1 MPLDRVLYPIRES
14 VSKMPKKTTILTI
27 CFDLFF
33 IIAITILFYLLQPV
47 QTERVL
53 NLPKGSL
60 PKIITYLNENGG
72 HYNKLD
78 SLFIRLLG
86 QPQSGFID
94 MKAEVLPKGA
104 FFKALVSS
112 KAATKDVT
120 LIPGETMYFFI
131 RILADTF
138 NLSPESLQ
146 VAYDKYFPYPDGMIF
161 PDTYS
166 LPVGIDSDELMKLL
180 YDISIKR
187 HEQNAI
193 RLLGAYN
200 QEEWFKNVS
209 IASVVQ
215 KEAANNEEMPI
226 VAAVVFNRLEKNMPL
241 QMDGSLNYG
250 QYSHSKVT
258 PERIR
263 NDDTPYNTYRNKGV
277 PPYPAGSVSIQA
289 IEAVLNPAKVD
300 YLYFVRDRSTGT
312 HKFSKT
318 YEEHRSH
325 F

>member
-47 QTERVL
+47 QTERIL

-94 MKAEVLPKGA
+94 MKAGVLPKGA

-215 KEAANNEEMPI
+215 KEAANNQEMPI

-289 IEAVLNPAKVD
+289 IEAVLKPAQVD

-318 YEEHRSH
+318 YDEHRSH

>member
-146 VAYDKYFPYPDGMIF
+146 VAYDKYFSYPDGMIF

-289 IEAVLNPAKVD
+289 IEAVLNPAQVD

>member
-1 MPLDRVLYPIRES
+1 M
-14 VSKMPKKTTILTI
+14 
-27 CFDLFF
+27 
-33 IIAITILFYLLQPV
+33 FYLLQPV
-47 QTERVL
+47 QTEKIL

-300 YLYFVRDRSTGT
+300 YLYFVRDRNTGT

-318 YEEHRSH
+318 YEEHRGH

>member
-1 MPLDRVLYPIRES
+1 M
-14 VSKMPKKTTILTI
+14 
-27 CFDLFF
+27 
-33 IIAITILFYLLQPV
+33 
-47 QTERVL
+47 

-78 SLFIRLLG
+78 SLFIRFLG

-131 RILADTF
+131 RILANTF

-187 HEQNAI
+187 HKQNAI

-289 IEAVLNPAKVD
+289 IEAVLKPAQVD

>member
-1 MPLDRVLYPIRES
+1 
-14 VSKMPKKTTILTI
+14 MPKKTTILTI

-33 IIAITILFYLLQPV
+33 IIVITILFYLLQPV
-47 QTERVL
+47 QTERIL

-60 PKIITYLNENGG
+60 PKIITYLNDNGG

-78 SLFIRLLG
+78 SIFIRFLG

-94 MKAEVLPKGA
+94 VKAEVLPKGA

-131 RILADTF
+131 RILSQTF
-138 NLSPESLQ
+138 NLPAESLQ
-146 VAYDKYFPYPDGMIF
+146 AAYDKYFPYPDGMIF

-166 LPVGIDSDELMKLL
+166 LPIGIDSDEMMKLL

-193 RLLGAYN
+193 RLLGTYN

-215 KEAANNEEMPI
+215 KEAANNQEMPI

-277 PPYPAGSVSIQA
+277 PPYPAGSVSLQA

>member
-1 MPLDRVLYPIRES
+1 M
-14 VSKMPKKTTILTI
+14 
-27 CFDLFF
+27 
-33 IIAITILFYLLQPV
+33 FYLLQPV
-47 QTERVL
+47 QTERIL

-120 LIPGETMYFFI
+120 LIPGETMYFFT
-131 RILADTF
+131 RILAQTF
-138 NLSPESLQ
+138 NLSAESLQ
-146 VAYDKYFPYPDGMIF
+146 AAYDKYFPYPDGMIF

-166 LPVGIDSDELMKLL
+166 LPVGIDSEELMKLL

>member
-1 MPLDRVLYPIRES
+1 M
-14 VSKMPKKTTILTI
+14 
-27 CFDLFF
+27 
-33 IIAITILFYLLQPV
+33 FYLLQPV

-166 LPVGIDSDELMKLL
+166 LPIGIDSDELMKLL

-289 IEAVLNPAKVD
+289 IEAVLNPAQVD

>member
-1 MPLDRVLYPIRES
+1 M
-14 VSKMPKKTTILTI
+14 
-27 CFDLFF
+27 
-33 IIAITILFYLLQPV
+33 FYLLQPV

-318 YEEHRSH
+318 YEEHRGH

>member
-1 MPLDRVLYPIRES
+1 M
-14 VSKMPKKTTILTI
+14 
-27 CFDLFF
+27 
-33 IIAITILFYLLQPV
+33 FYLLQPV
-47 QTERVL
+47 QTERIL

-60 PKIITYLNENGG
+60 TEIITYLNETGG

-94 MKAEVLPKGA
+94 MKAGVLPKGA

-215 KEAANNEEMPI
+215 KEAANNQEMPI

-289 IEAVLNPAKVD
+289 IEAVLKPAQVD

-318 YEEHRSH
+318 YDEHRSH

>member
-1 MPLDRVLYPIRES
+1 M
-14 VSKMPKKTTILTI
+14 
-27 CFDLFF
+27 
-33 IIAITILFYLLQPV
+33 FYLLQPV

-60 PKIITYLNENGG
+60 TKIITYLNENGG

>member
-1 MPLDRVLYPIRES
+1 M
-14 VSKMPKKTTILTI
+14 
-27 CFDLFF
+27 
-33 IIAITILFYLLQPV
+33 FYLLQPV

-289 IEAVLNPAKVD
+289 IEAVLNPAQVD

>member
-1 MPLDRVLYPIRES
+1 M
-14 VSKMPKKTTILTI
+14 
-27 CFDLFF
+27 
-33 IIAITILFYLLQPV
+33 FYLLQPV

-146 VAYDKYFPYPDGMIF
+146 VAYDKYFSYPDGMIF

>member
-1 MPLDRVLYPIRES
+1 
-14 VSKMPKKTTILTI
+14 MPKKITILTI
-27 CFDLFF
+27 LLDLIF

-47 QTERVL
+47 QTQRIL
-53 NLPKGSL
+53 DMPKGSL
-60 PKIITYLNENGG
+60 TKIITYLNDNGG
-72 HYNKLD
+72 HFNKLD
-78 SLFIRLLG
+78 SLFIRFLG

-112 KAATKDVT
+112 KAATKEVT
-120 LIPGETMYFFI
+120 LIPGETMYYFI
-131 RILADTF
+131 RILAQALS
-138 NLSPESLQ
+138 LSPQSLQ
-146 VAYDKYFPYPDGMIF
+146 EAYDKYFPYPDGVIF

-166 LPVGIDSDELMKLL
+166 LPVGINEDETMKIL
-180 YDISIKR
+180 YHLSMKR
-187 HEQNAI
+187 HEQEAI
-193 RLLGAYN
+193 KLCGTYD
-200 QEEWFKNVS
+200 EKEWFKNVA

-226 VAAVVFNRLEKNMPL
+226 VAAVVFNRLKKNMPL

-263 NDDTPYNTYRNKGV
+263 NDDSPYNTYKHKGV
-277 PPYPAGSVSIQA
+277 PPFPSGSVSLQA
-289 IEAVLNPAKVD
+289 LEAVFNPAQVD
-300 YLYFVRDRSTGT
+300 YLYFVRDRATGT

>member
-1 MPLDRVLYPIRES
+1 MQTDRI
-14 VSKMPKKTTILTI
+14 
-27 CFDLFF
+27 
-33 IIAITILFYLLQPV
+33 
-47 QTERVL
+47 L

-60 PKIITYLNENGG
+60 SKIITYLND
-72 HYNKLD
+72 NKQHINTLD
-78 SLFIRLLG
+78 KVFIHLLG
-86 QPQSGFID
+86 RPQSGYID
-94 MKAEVLPKGA
+94 MGAEVLPRGA
-104 FFKALVSS
+104 YFKVLVSS

-131 RILADTF
+131 RTLAQSF
-138 NLSPESLQ
+138 SLSIDSLQ
-146 VAYDKYFPYPDGMIF
+146 ESYDRYFSYPDGVIF

-166 LPVGIDSDELMKLL
+166 LPIGLNEDEMMKIL

-187 HEQNAI
+187 HKQNAI
-193 RLLGAYN
+193 ELLGEFDEAK
-200 QEEWFKNVS
+200 WFEYVS
-209 IASVVQ
+209 MASIVQ
-215 KEAANNEEMPI
+215 KEAANNDEMPI
-226 VAAVVFNRLEKNMPL
+226 VAAVIFNRLKKNMPL

-263 NDDTPYNTYRNKGV
+263 NDDSAYNTYKYRKI

-289 IEAVLNPAKVD
+289 IQAVLNPANVD
-300 YLYFVRDRSTGT
+300 YLYFVRDRATGL

-318 YEEHRSH
+318 YTEHRGN

>member
-1 MPLDRVLYPIRES
+1 M
-14 VSKMPKKTTILTI
+14 
-27 CFDLFF
+27 
-33 IIAITILFYLLQPV
+33 FYLLQPV

-277 PPYPAGSVSIQA
+277 PPYPTGSVSIQA

>member
-1 MPLDRVLYPIRES
+1 M
-14 VSKMPKKTTILTI
+14 
-27 CFDLFF
+27 
-33 IIAITILFYLLQPV
+33 FYLLQPV

-131 RILADTF
+131 RILAQTF

-289 IEAVLNPAKVD
+289 IEAVLKPAQVD

>member
-1 MPLDRVLYPIRES
+1 
-14 VSKMPKKTTILTI
+14 MPKKTTILTI

-146 VAYDKYFPYPDGMIF
+146 VAYDKYFSYPDGMIF

>member
-1 MPLDRVLYPIRES
+1 M
-14 VSKMPKKTTILTI
+14 
-27 CFDLFF
+27 
-33 IIAITILFYLLQPV
+33 FYLLQPV

-161 PDTYS
+161 PNTYS

-289 IEAVLNPAKVD
+289 IEAVLNPAQVD

>member
-1 MPLDRVLYPIRES
+1 M
-14 VSKMPKKTTILTI
+14 
-27 CFDLFF
+27 
-33 IIAITILFYLLQPV
+33 FYLLQPV
-47 QTERVL
+47 QTERIL

-300 YLYFVRDRSTGT
+300 YLYFVRDRNTGT

-318 YEEHRSH
+318 YEEHRGH

>member
-1 MPLDRVLYPIRES
+1 
-14 VSKMPKKTTILTI
+14 MPKKTTILTI

-47 QTERVL
+47 QTERIL

-94 MKAEVLPKGA
+94 MKAGVLPKGA

-215 KEAANNEEMPI
+215 KEAANNQEMPI

-289 IEAVLNPAKVD
+289 IEAVLKPAQVD

-318 YEEHRSH
+318 YDEHRSH

>member
-1 MPLDRVLYPIRES
+1 M
-14 VSKMPKKTTILTI
+14 
-27 CFDLFF
+27 
-33 IIAITILFYLLQPV
+33 
-47 QTERVL
+47 QTERIL

-60 PKIITYLNENGG
+60 PKIITYLNDNGG

-78 SLFIRLLG
+78 SIFIRFLG

-94 MKAEVLPKGA
+94 VKAEVLPKGA

-131 RILADTF
+131 RILSQTF
-138 NLSPESLQ
+138 NLPAESLQ
-146 VAYDKYFPYPDGMIF
+146 TAYDKYFPYPDGMIF

-166 LPVGIDSDELMKLL
+166 LPIGMDSDEMMKLL

-193 RLLGAYN
+193 RLLGTYN

-215 KEAANNEEMPI
+215 KEAANNQEMPI

>member
-1 MPLDRVLYPIRES
+1 M
-14 VSKMPKKTTILTI
+14 
-27 CFDLFF
+27 
-33 IIAITILFYLLQPV
+33 
-47 QTERVL
+47 

-94 MKAEVLPKGA
+94 MKAGVLPKGA

-215 KEAANNEEMPI
+215 KEAANNQEMPI

-289 IEAVLNPAKVD
+289 IEAVLKPAQVD

-318 YEEHRSH
+318 YDEHRSH

>member
-47 QTERVL
+47 QTERIL

-94 MKAEVLPKGA
+94 MKAGVLPKGA

-215 KEAANNEEMPI
+215 KEAANNQEMPI

-289 IEAVLNPAKVD
+289 IEAVLKPAQVD
-300 YLYFVRDRSTGT
+300 YLYFVRDISTGT

-318 YEEHRSH
+318 YDEHRSH

>member
-146 VAYDKYFPYPDGMIF
+146 VAYDKYFSYPDGMIF

>member
-1 MPLDRVLYPIRES
+1 M
-14 VSKMPKKTTILTI
+14 
-27 CFDLFF
+27 
-33 IIAITILFYLLQPV
+33 FYLLQPV

-120 LIPGETMYFFI
+120 LISGETMYFFI

>member
-1 MPLDRVLYPIRES
+1 M
-14 VSKMPKKTTILTI
+14 
-27 CFDLFF
+27 
-33 IIAITILFYLLQPV
+33 FYLLQPV

-277 PPYPAGSVSIQA
+277 PLYPAGSVSIQA

>member
-1 MPLDRVLYPIRES
+1 
-14 VSKMPKKTTILTI
+14 MPKKITILAI
-27 CFDLFF
+27 LLDLIFL
-33 IIAITILFYLLQPV
+33 IAITIQFYLLQPV
-47 QTERVL
+47 QTERIL

-60 PKIITYLNENGG
+60 NKIITYLDNNGTSL
-72 HYNKLD
+72 NKLD
-78 SLFIRLLG
+78 SLFIRFLG

-94 MKAEVLPKGA
+94 IKAEVLPKGA

-120 LIPGETMYFFI
+120 LIPGETMYYFI
-131 RILADTF
+131 RILAQTF
-138 NLSPESLQ
+138 SLSTESLQ
-146 VAYDKYFPYPDGMIF
+146 EAYDKYFPYPDGVIF

-166 LPVGIDSDELMKLL
+166 LPIGINEDETMNLL
-180 YDISIKR
+180 YQLSMQK
-187 HEQNAI
+187 HEQNAK
-193 RLLGAYN
+193 RLLGKYD
-200 QEEWFKNVS
+200 EKEWFKNVA

-263 NDDTPYNTYRNKGV
+263 NDESPYNTYKYKGV
-277 PPYPAGSVSIQA
+277 PPYPAGSVSLQA
-289 IEAVLNPAKVD
+289 IEAVLKPAQVD
-300 YLYFVRDRSTGT
+300 YLYFVRDRATGT

>member
-1 MPLDRVLYPIRES
+1 
-14 VSKMPKKTTILTI
+14 MPKKTTILTI

>member
-1 MPLDRVLYPIRES
+1 M
-14 VSKMPKKTTILTI
+14 
-27 CFDLFF
+27 
-33 IIAITILFYLLQPV
+33 FYLLQPV
-47 QTERVL
+47 QTERIL

-94 MKAEVLPKGA
+94 MKAGVLPKGA

-215 KEAANNEEMPI
+215 KEAANNQEMPI

-289 IEAVLNPAKVD
+289 IEAVLKPAQVD

-318 YEEHRSH
+318 YDEHRSH

>member
-1 MPLDRVLYPIRES
+1 M
-14 VSKMPKKTTILTI
+14 
-27 CFDLFF
+27 
-33 IIAITILFYLLQPV
+33 
-47 QTERVL
+47 QTERIL

-60 PKIITYLNENGG
+60 PKIITYLNDNGG

-78 SLFIRLLG
+78 SIFIRFLG

-94 MKAEVLPKGA
+94 VKAEVLPKGA

-131 RILADTF
+131 RILSQTF
-138 NLSPESLQ
+138 NLPAESLQ
-146 VAYDKYFPYPDGMIF
+146 AAYDKYFPYPDGMIF

-166 LPVGIDSDELMKLL
+166 LPIGMDSDEMMKLL

-193 RLLGAYN
+193 RLLGTYN

-215 KEAANNEEMPI
+215 KEAANNQEMPI

-277 PPYPAGSVSIQA
+277 PPYPAGSVSLQA

>member
-1 MPLDRVLYPIRES
+1 M
-14 VSKMPKKTTILTI
+14 
-27 CFDLFF
+27 
-33 IIAITILFYLLQPV
+33 
-47 QTERVL
+47 QTERIL

-60 PKIITYLNENGG
+60 PKIITYLNDNGG

-78 SLFIRLLG
+78 SLFIRFLG

-94 MKAEVLPKGA
+94 IKAEVLPKGA

-131 RILADTF
+131 RILAQTF
-138 NLSPESLQ
+138 NLSLESLQ

-166 LPVGIDSDELMKLL
+166 LPIGIDSEELMKLL

-318 YEEHRSH
+318 YDEHRSH